1 MTLKQVNVRA
11 SLPLQVVTAENVRM
25 DRLISLAGVCLDV
38 RIVDAILVAVLM
50 VSVKKSR
57 DSANVIQEFQDAHA
71 TILLQRITIQRC
83 TNSSSNTKMDILHQ
97 DLKSVINM
105 TKNFSQNSARKVM
118 PYSLSYRTR

>member
-118 PYSLSYRTR
+118 PYSLNYRTR